1 MNMFYPFHIDSKE
14 GPVMFLFEC
23 MLQLYL
29 HKPHSIRIA
38 FRFIISKKK
47 LGFASSSF
55 QDFPEG
61 GRLGFQNC
69 TVWKV
74 NKRRFEPMISESQ
87 TVGSFS
93 H

>member
-38 FRFIISKKK
+38 FRFIISKNN
-47 LGFASSSF
+47 LGLPHHPFRISLKVGGL
-55 QDFPEG
+55 DF
-61 GRLGFQNC
+61 R
-69 TVWKV
+69 TVQCGKSIKEDS
-74 NKRRFEPMISESQ
+74 NQ
-87 TVGSFS
+87 
-93 H
+93 